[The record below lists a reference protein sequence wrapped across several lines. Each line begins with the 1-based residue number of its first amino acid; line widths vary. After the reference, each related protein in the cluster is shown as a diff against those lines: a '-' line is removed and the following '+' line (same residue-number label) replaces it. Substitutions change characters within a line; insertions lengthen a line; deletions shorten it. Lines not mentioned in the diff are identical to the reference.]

1 LAAAKGLF
9 HRAIIQSTLWDT
21 AITATE
27 IPDATMAAEMFLS
40 RVGVKP
46 GEIDK
51 LQAMPS
57 ERLIEALTASG
68 DISTK

>member
-1 LAAAKGLF
+1 
-9 HRAIIQSTLWDT
+9 
-21 AITATE
+21 
-27 IPDATMAAEMFLS
+27 
-40 RVGVKP
+40 VKP